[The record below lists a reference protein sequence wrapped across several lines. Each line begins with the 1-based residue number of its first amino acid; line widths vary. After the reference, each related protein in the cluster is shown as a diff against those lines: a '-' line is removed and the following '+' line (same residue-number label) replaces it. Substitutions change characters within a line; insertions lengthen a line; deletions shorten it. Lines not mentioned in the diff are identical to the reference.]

1 MPPPQRLRRP
11 RPRARINGWTL
22 PPHPLQC
29 VAWFAVIYFA
39 FFYFTTFVPAL
50 PDDWQI
56 AGYVLT
62 GLAFLCHILTHV
74 VASSINPA
82 DPAVLRILNGRE
94 EFDRAKH
101 RHVIENM
108 HCYICDADV
117 GSRSKHCSACN
128 KCVNDFDHHC
138 KWLNNCVGGRNY
150 KWFLQVLVTGIIGIF
165 LILVVTLVEIV
176 AYSTDAETGNILQ
189 PYIDVKNNKTAD
201 PVYYLVYQPVSGN
214 GFLAVL
220 IITAVLLFVALILL
234 LHLFV
239 FHCYLMYNHIST
251 YDYIVKQRE
260 SEDSKKSGADK
271 TQGKTKRI
279 NKVVPS
285 KQRQSIRMMNSSPP
299 TKLNDAKEK
308 SDISLYHQ
316 KTDEDGRRTEGET
329 PPPSS
334 SPIHQKETNNNKE
347 RRLPELDKHSND
359 DITAIRKI
367 RKKKKINYKMNSN
380 YEISEK
386 EMISTIDNPSLY
398 KARGFTASLDLPV
411 ASPVKITPP
420 PPQLTTV
427 NGAGPPTEYNSD
439 SAESLTEVDP
449 KLSSSVNS
457 SLRNSFQVKSG
468 DHNSA
473 IQDSNTSQGKNRKS
487 SKRRKKKKRQEE
499 ENQQTDLNSTMLFQ
513 LNSSAKQNPDGT
525 LDYTDGF
532 RKLPLT
538 PILLRKNG
546 TTEEVKRPSAVPP
559 LDLGP
564 LRGSSESVSYQPMS
578 SLRSSDTYRTSR
590 LLRSLPEQRPFV
602 DTEV

>member
-1 MPPPQRLRRP
+1 MPQRLRRP

-56 AGYVLT
+56 AAYVLT

-82 DPAVLRILNGRE
+82 DPAVLRIQNGRE
-94 EFDRAKH
+94 EFDRTKH

-150 KWFLQVLVTGIIGIF
+150 RWFLQVLLTGIIGIF
-165 LILVVTLVEIV
+165 FILVVTLVEII

-189 PYIDVKNNKTAD
+189 PYIDVKNNVTSE
-201 PVYYLVYQPVSGN
+201 PVFYMVYQPVSDR

-220 IITAVLLFVALILL
+220 IITFFLLVVGLALL

-260 SEDSKKSGADK
+260 NDDSKKRSADK
-271 TQGKTKRI
+271 VQNKTKRI

-285 KQRQSIRMMNSSPP
+285 KQRQSIRMMNSSPQ
-299 TKLNDAKEK
+299 TKLNETKEK

-316 KTDEDGRRTEGET
+316 KSEEEGRRTEGET

-334 SPIHQKETNNNKE
+334 SPIHHKETNNNKE
-347 RRLPELDKHSND
+347 GRLPELNKHSSD
-359 DITAIRKI
+359 DITAIKRMK
-367 RKKKKINYKMNSN
+367 KKKKINYKMNSN
-380 YEISEK
+380 YEISETD
-386 EMISTIDNPSLY
+386 MISTIDNPSMY
-398 KARGFTASLDLPV
+398 KTRGFTTSLNLPLT
-411 ASPVKITPP
+411 SPVKITPP
-420 PPQLTTV
+420 PPQLTSV
-427 NGAGPPTEYNSD
+427 NGAGPPADYHSD

-449 KLSSSVNS
+449 NIAGSVNS
-457 SLRNSFQVKSG
+457 SLRNSFQVQPG
-468 DHNSA
+468 DSNSA
-473 IQDSNTSQGKNRKS
+473 IQDSSVSRGKNRKS
-487 SKRRKKKKRQEE
+487 SKRRKKRKKEE
-499 ENQQTDLNSTMLFQ
+499 DGKEQTELNSTMLFQ
-513 LNSSAKQNPDGT
+513 INSTAKQNPDGT

-532 RKLPLT
+532 KKLPLT
-538 PILLRKNG
+538 PIPLRK
-546 TTEEVKRPSAVPP
+546 TMTSEEFKRPSAVPP

-564 LRGSSESVSYQPMS
+564 LRGSSESVSFQPMS

-590 LLRSLPEQRPFV
+590 LLGSMPEQRPIV

>member
-29 VAWFAVIYFA
+29 TAWFAVIYFA

-50 PDDWQI
+50 PEDWRI
-56 AGYVLT
+56 AAYVLT
-62 GLAFLCHILTHV
+62 GLAFLCHILTHI

-82 DPAVLRILNGRE
+82 DPAVLRIQNGGE

-128 KCVNDFDHHC
+128 KCVKDFDHHC

-150 KWFLQVLVTGIIGIF
+150 KWFLQVLITGIIGILF
-165 LILVVTLVEIV
+165 ILIVTLVEIV
-176 AYSTDAETGNILQ
+176 AYSTDSETGNVLQ
-189 PYIDVKNNKTAD
+189 PYIDVKNNVTTE
-201 PVYYLVYQPVSGN
+201 PEFYMMYLPVSGD

-220 IITAVLLFVALILL
+220 IITCILLFVAITLL

-260 SEDSKKSGADK
+260 SEDNKKSTVPK
-271 TQGKTKRI
+271 TQTKTKKI

-285 KQRQSIRMMNSSPP
+285 KQRQSIRMMSSTSP
-299 TKLNDAKEK
+299 TKLNDTKEK
-308 SDISLYHQ
+308 SEISLYHQ
-316 KTDEDGRRTEGET
+316 KSEEDGRRTEGET

-347 RRLPELDKHSND
+347 ARLPELNIHSND
-359 DITAIRKI
+359 ELTTVKKM
-367 RKKKKINYKMNSN
+367 RKKKKNYKMNSN
-380 YEISEK
+380 YEISES

-398 KARGFTASLDLPV
+398 KTRGFTASVDLPV

-427 NGAGPPTEYNSD
+427 NGAGPPPEYHSD

-457 SLRNSFQVKSG
+457 SVRNSFQIKSG
-468 DHNSA
+468 DQTSA
-473 IQDSNTSQGKNRKS
+473 IRDSSPSQGRSRKS
-487 SKRRKKKKRQEE
+487 SKRRKKKKREE
-499 ENQQTDLNSTMLFQ
+499 EEKQQADLNSTMLFT

-538 PILLRKNG
+538 PILLRKNAG
-546 TTEEVKRPSAVPP
+546 TAEELPRPVPP

-564 LRGSSESVSYQPMS
+564 LRGSSESVSYQPIS

-590 LLRSLPEQRPFV
+590 LLGSLPENRTLA